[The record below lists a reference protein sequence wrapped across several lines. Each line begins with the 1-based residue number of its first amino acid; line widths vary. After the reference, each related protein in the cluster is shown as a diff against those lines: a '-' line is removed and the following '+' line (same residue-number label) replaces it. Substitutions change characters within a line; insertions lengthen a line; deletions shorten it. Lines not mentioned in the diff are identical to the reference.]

1 MAGSKYTTRHFVN
14 VIPEDNKSMYNREAI
29 SKLAKS
35 LDERF
40 ERRELNDIV
49 ETLATVIVDS
59 LRDGE
64 TINLSALG
72 KFTMKVQPARRYYN
86 IHKAKA
92 QICSEKRTIIFTPN
106 KRLIKRLSPQ

>member
-1 MAGSKYTTRHFVN
+1 
-14 VIPEDNKSMYNREAI
+14 MYNREVI
-29 SKLAKS
+29 GKLAVS
-35 LDERF
+35 LGERF

-49 ETLATVIVDS
+49 EALATVMVDN

-72 KFTMKVQPARRYYN
+72 KFTMKIQPARRYYN

-106 KRLIKRLSPQ
+106 KGLIKRLSQ